1 MQNISQTYQK
11 TQKFWD
17 DSMQSDWASAWSI
30 LQQIPDSSIWPQTGK
45 VDLLL
50 RH

>member
-17 DSMQSDWASAWSI
+17 DSMQSDWASAWRI
-30 LQQIPDSSIWPQTGK
+30 LQQIPDSNICQKTGK
-45 VDLLL
+45 VVLLL